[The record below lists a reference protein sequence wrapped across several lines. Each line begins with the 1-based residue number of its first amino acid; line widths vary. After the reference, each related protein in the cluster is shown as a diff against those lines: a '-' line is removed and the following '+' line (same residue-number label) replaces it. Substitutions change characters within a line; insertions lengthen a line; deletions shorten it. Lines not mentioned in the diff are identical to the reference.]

1 MCVST
6 YLFSEMI
13 KKQDCHSEEF
23 NLMSTTNRAP
33 IFFVKNTIM
42 GGPTDKGHMEL
53 MTDFWAGKI
62 FDNLRTKEKGQVSLF
77 WAWDDRKNVRN
88 FSMLII
94 MAARGRFRLFSP
106 LKIHLQLNSDG
117 VLFAPSR
124 ITPEQIEDKK
134 CGTAQFFN
142 VWLSVHGKHCVNNF

>member
-1 MCVST
+1 
-6 YLFSEMI
+6 
-13 KKQDCHSEEF
+13 
-23 NLMSTTNRAP
+23 
-33 IFFVKNTIM
+33 
-42 GGPTDKGHMEL
+42 
-53 MTDFWAGKI
+53 
-62 FDNLRTKEKGQVSLF
+62 
-77 WAWDDRKNVRN
+77 
-88 FSMLII
+88 MLII

>member
-53 MTDFWAGKI
+53 MTDFRAGKI

-77 WAWDDRKNVRN
+77 
-88 FSMLII
+88 
-94 MAARGRFRLFSP
+94 
-106 LKIHLQLNSDG
+106 
-117 VLFAPSR
+117 
-124 ITPEQIEDKK
+124 
-134 CGTAQFFN
+134 
-142 VWLSVHGKHCVNNF
+142 